1 MEVKYM
7 DLINIKVLVN
17 VRYWKDFL
25 RWRKRKYLSDAETAL
40 ILQEISQDFDK
51 HGISMEY
58 LHHKKI
64 LEYFKLDQ
72 NELISIIQAQSTHS
86 KIWEEIDDGTFTLD
100 MKDEAGDETRVTLP
114 HKEIFAVLKKG
125 ELKLQ
130 LPLYHS
136 KQLTSLLFTNT
147 MFACHIEE
155 GKTHIL
161 HFHSILEN

>member
-1 MEVKYM
+1 M

-100 MKDEAGDETRVTLP
+100 M
-114 HKEIFAVLKKG
+114 
-125 ELKLQ
+125 
-130 LPLYHS
+130 
-136 KQLTSLLFTNT
+136 
-147 MFACHIEE
+147 
-155 GKTHIL
+155 
-161 HFHSILEN
+161 